1 MIGTVHFLPP
11 NVDPNKVL
19 PFILDGQGTLAAAA
33 QSAVTVASSS
43 LLSSYVGMILAMG
56 VTVRGTPDYE
66 YTGNIT
72 FALNINQGP
81 FVSNGQGSWTTQ
93 RGSVQNLM
101 PTFIRLPLGASKVTF
116 TATRGSTAG
125 ALAQS
130 IAFLATG
137 IMWPDTK
144 PIPTDAARFR
154 V

>member
-33 QSAVTVASSS
+33 GSAVTVATSG
-43 LLSSYVGMILAMG
+43 LLSSYVGVILAMG
-56 VTVRGTPDYE
+56 VTVRGTPEYE
-66 YTGNIT
+66 YNGNIT
-72 FALNINQGP
+72 FALNINQSP

-93 RGSVQNLM
+93 RGSVVNPM
-101 PTFIRLPLGASKVTF
+101 PTLIRLQLGSANISF
-116 TATRGSTAG
+116 TATRGATPG
-125 ALAQS
+125 ALPQY

-137 IMWPDTK
+137 VMWPDTK
-144 PIPTDAARFR
+144 PLPTDAARFR

>member
-1 MIGTVHFLPP
+1 MIGTIHFLPP
-11 NVDPNKVL
+11 GVAPDKVL

-33 QSAVTVASSS
+33 GSGVTVATSG
-43 LLSSYVGMILAMG
+43 LLSSYVGVILALG

-72 FALNINQGP
+72 FALNINQSP

-93 RGSVQNLM
+93 RGSVTNPM
-101 PTFIRLPLGASKVTF
+101 PTFIRLPLGAQNISF
-116 TATRGSTAG
+116 TATRGANAAPTP
-125 ALAQS
+125 QYV
-130 IAFLATG
+130 AFLATG
-137 IMWPDTK
+137 VMWPDTK

>member
-1 MIGTVHFLPP
+1 MIGTIHFLPKD
-11 NVDPNKVL
+11 VDPNKVL

-33 QSAVTVASSS
+33 GSAVTVATSG
-43 LLSSYVGMILAMG
+43 LLSSYVGIILAMG

-66 YTGNIT
+66 YNGNIT

-93 RGSVQNLM
+93 RGSVLTPM
-101 PTFIRLPLGASKVTF
+101 PTLIRLPLGSQNVTF
-116 TATRGSTAG
+116 TATRGSTPG
-125 ALAQS
+125 ALPQY

-137 IMWPDTK
+137 VMWPDTK
-144 PIPTDAARFR
+144 PLPTDAARFR

>member
-1 MIGTVHFLPP
+1 MIGTIHFLPP

-33 QSAVTVASSS
+33 GSAVTVATSG
-43 LLSSYVGMILAMG
+43 LLSSYVGVILAMG
-56 VTVRGTPDYE
+56 VTVRGTPEYE
-66 YTGNIT
+66 YNGNIT

-93 RGSVQNLM
+93 RGSVLTPM
-101 PTFIRLPLGASKVTF
+101 PTLIRLPLGAANISF
-116 TATRGSTAG
+116 TATRGATA
-125 ALAQS
+125 AAVPQY

-137 IMWPDTK
+137 VMWPDTK

>member
-1 MIGTVHFLPP
+1 MIGTIHFLP
-11 NVDPNKVL
+11 NDVDPNKVL

-33 QSAVTVASSS
+33 GSSVTVATSG
-43 LLSSYVGMILAMG
+43 LLSSYVGMILAFG
-56 VTVRGTPDYE
+56 ITVRGTPEYE

-72 FALNINQGP
+72 FALNINNGP

-93 RGSVQNLM
+93 RGSVLQPM
-101 PTFIRLPLGASKVTF
+101 PTLIRLPLGSQKVTL
-116 TATRGSTAG
+116 TATRGTTA
-125 ALAQS
+125 AAQPQY

-137 IMWPDTK
+137 VMWPDTK

>member
-11 NVDPNKVL
+11 NVNPDKVL
-19 PFILDGQGTLAAAA
+19 PFILDGQGTLAAPAG
-33 QSAVTVASSS
+33 SGVTVASSG
-43 LLSSYVGMILAMG
+43 LLSSYVGVILAMG
-56 VTVRGTPDYE
+56 VTVRGVPEYE

-93 RGSVQNLM
+93 RGSVQNPM
-101 PTFIRLPLGASKVTF
+101 PTFIRLPLGSQKVTF
-116 TATRGSTAG
+116 TATRGDA
-125 ALAQS
+125 APLAQT

-137 IMWPDTK
+137 VMWPDTK